1 MTTAL
6 VEARGLTVR
15 IPTRAGTVHAVSD
28 IDLRL
33 DAGQVHALVGE
44 SGCGK
49 SIIAAMLCGL
59 LPTTATATGTVT
71 LSSGDAAPTE
81 LVGTREKQWR
91 RLRGRRIA
99 LVPQSAATFLTSVR
113 TVGDQLTETLHHLH
127 SRHTVTSLLIRV
139 GLPDAVAALYPHQ
152 LSGGM
157 AQRAAIAFALAGDP
171 AVIVADEPT
180 SNLDPQLTSHVLD
193 LLDDCAHTGA
203 AVLLITHDLA
213 ALPTHADRL
222 SVMHSGRIVETGPTT
237 AVLDNPGH
245 PYTRALIAALPEH
258 GLTPPPEMPPELTNL
273 PHYRLTHPHCP
284 VPRFSAGPTPLD
296 YRGDRA
302 IRRLIGAPR

>member
-49 SIIAAMLCGL
+49 SIIAATLCGL
-59 LPTTATATGTVT
+59 LPATATTTGTVT

-99 LVPQSAATFLTSVR
+99 LVPQSAATFLTPVR

-157 AQRAAIAFALAGDP
+157 AQRAAIAFALAGSP
-171 AVIVADEPT
+171 SVIVADEPT

-193 LLDDCAHTGA
+193 LLDDCAHAGA

-237 AVLDNPGH
+237 AVLDDPWH
-245 PYTRALIAALPEH
+245 PYTRDLLAALPER
-258 GLTPPPEMPPELTNL
+258 GLAAPPEMPPELTNL
-273 PHYRLTHPHCP
+273 PPDCVTHPHCP
-284 VPRFSAGPTPLD
+284 VSRFSAGPTALD